1 VSISPN
7 RKNGAVR
14 ITAREDYA
22 IRAVIEL
29 AVAGGAIVKRED
41 IADRQNIPA
50 PFLENILR
58 DLKKDEI
65 VDALR
70 GPEGGFRLARPA
82 DEITVADVIRSVAG
96 PLATVRGT
104 RPMALE
110 YSGSA
115 ESLQELWIAVRASLR
130 NVLETVTLADLA
142 NGKLPAR
149 VKRIA
154 ESPGARD

>member
-1 VSISPN
+1 
-7 RKNGAVR
+7 
-14 ITAREDYA
+14 
-22 IRAVIEL
+22 
-29 AVAGGAIVKRED
+29 
-41 IADRQNIPA
+41 
-50 PFLENILR
+50 
-58 DLKKDEI
+58 
-65 VDALR
+65 
-70 GPEGGFRLARPA
+70 
-82 DEITVADVIRSVAG
+82 
-96 PLATVRGT
+96 
-104 RPMALE
+104 MALE

>member
-1 VSISPN
+1 MSSSPN
-7 RKNGAVR
+7 RNNGAVR